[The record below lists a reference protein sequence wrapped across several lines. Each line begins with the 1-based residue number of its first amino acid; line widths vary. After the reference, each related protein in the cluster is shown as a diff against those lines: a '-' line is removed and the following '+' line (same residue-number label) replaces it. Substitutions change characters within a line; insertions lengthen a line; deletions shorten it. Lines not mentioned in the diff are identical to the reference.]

1 MYVTPQTDDGW
12 VTKVAAGPKGLL
24 SIDVEFPVS
33 PEFLDQVKDRLPELV
48 FASRSRLARL
58 GIEVRPVTPLERD
71 GKALRMSATV
81 QSVIKGYNVAQHLPE
96 LVLQGLKVGRLVFC
110 PEERRL
116 SSEKVYDEVV
126 AHALQLPASF
136 SIDREGRFNIQTH
149 RCVYDLSGP
158 VTLDDLRT
166 IVARLEGQDLLNR
179 IQVQRP
185 VTHIVLDPG
194 DGVITSCSM
203 FLHRHYVVLDLE
215 SNSFGQHLQ
224 AVVLD
229 PISTR
234 GTRVFLEFCNLSDRP
249 IVNPSAAGAVY
260 AAMPSEEKPARWFIK
275 ERDRPPVLADGLAD
289 YTLLS
294 SVFDR
299 LLGPKPG
306 TTYYDRMVAVS
317 DDLPGTLAGK
327 PPSAIWHRPP
337 ERPVKGVGT
346 FTAAAPA
353 ERAHVHFGTQLLE
366 KVKPGAGVTLFMRYF
381 PNLFEHLAISNA
393 ALEGKVSRL
402 IFRNSSYEHGVF
414 LSARDHGRLADL
426 HSLGVQVLWC
436 NDVRKHVAMH
446 VYRGLRGYFME
457 PKGVEAFKTPL
468 IVAIYGSTRPLPPED
483 EANLERLLV
492 SLKSFFGGSIAILTG
507 GGPGAMQQAT
517 DIAHSLQIPVGANF
531 IETVDQRTNQTA
543 DFYQTFQGRSRHS
556 RQRWFEVASFH
567 IFCMGGVGTL
577 EEVGLTLTDMKL
589 GIIELSPLVF
599 FGASGDEPYWWPL
612 RRQLEVMVGN
622 ARAPAWLRSHV
633 LMTTDPDEIPQ
644 FYRRTL
650 GLG

>member
-1 MYVTPQTDDGW
+1 MHVTPQTDDGW
-12 VTKVAAGPKGLL
+12 VTKVESGPKKLL
-24 SIDVEFPVS
+24 KIDVEFPVS
-33 PEFLDQVKDRLPELV
+33 SEFLDQVKDRLPELV

-58 GIEVRPVTPLERD
+58 GIEVRPTTSLQRD
-71 GKALRMSATV
+71 GKTLRMSATV
-81 QSVIKGYNVAQHLPE
+81 QSVIRAYNVAQHLPD

-110 PEERRL
+110 PEEHRL
-116 SSEKVYDEVV
+116 SSERVYEEVV

-149 RCVYDLSGP
+149 RCVYDLAGP
-158 VTLDDLRT
+158 VTRDDLRT

-185 VTHIVLDPG
+185 VTHIVLEPG

-260 AAMPSEEKPARWFIK
+260 AAMPRDEKPARWFIK
-275 ERDRPPVLADGLAD
+275 ERDRPPVLAEGLDD

-294 SVFDR
+294 GVFDKM
-299 LLGPKPG
+299 LGPDPG
-306 TTYYDRMVAVS
+306 TTYYDRMVAVA

-327 PPSAIWHRPP
+327 PPRAIWHRPP
-337 ERPVKGVGT
+337 DRPERGVST
-346 FTAAAPA
+346 FTAPTAD
-353 ERAHVHFGTQLLE
+353 RAHVDFGTQLLE
-366 KVKPGAGVTLFMRYF
+366 KVKPGAGVSLFMRYF
-381 PNLFEHLAISNA
+381 PNLFEHLALCSA
-393 ALEGKVSRL
+393 ALEGKVKHL
-402 IFRNSSYEHGVF
+402 LFRHASYEHGQF
-414 LSARDHGRLADL
+414 LSARDHGRLADYQG
-426 HSLGVQVLWC
+426 LGVEVFWC
-436 NDVRKHVAMH
+436 NDVRKHVATH

-457 PKGVEAFKTPL
+457 PAKIEAFKTPL
-468 IVAIYGSTRPLPPED
+468 ILAIYGSTRPLPDED

-492 SLKSFFGGSIAILTG
+492 NLKAFFGGSIAILTG

-589 GIIELSPLVF
+589 GIIELSPVVF
-599 FGASGDEPYWWPL
+599 FGAAGDDPYWWPL
-612 RRQLEVMVGN
+612 RRQLEVMVNN
-622 ARAPAWLRSHV
+622 ARAPSWLRSHV
-633 LMTTDPDEIPQ
+633 LMTNDPDEVPQ

>member
-1 MYVTPQTDDGW
+1 MHVTPQTDDGW
-12 VTKVAAGPKGLL
+12 VTRVESGPGKVLT
-24 SIDVEFPVS
+24 IDVEFPVS
-33 PEFLDQVKDRLPELV
+33 PEFLDQVKDRLPEIV

-58 GIEVRPVTPLERD
+58 GIEVRPSAALQRD
-71 GKALRMSATV
+71 GEALRMSATV
-81 QSVIKGYNVAQHLPE
+81 QSVIHSYNVAQHLPE
-96 LVLQGLKVGRLVFC
+96 IVLQGLKVGRLVFC

-116 SSEKVYDEVV
+116 SSEKVYEEVV

-185 VTHIVLDPG
+185 VTHIVLEPG

-215 SNSFGQHLQ
+215 SNSLGQHLQ

-260 AAMPSEEKPARWFIK
+260 AAMPKDGKPARWFIK
-275 ERDRPPVLADGLAD
+275 ERDRPPVLAEGLGD
-289 YTLLS
+289 YKLLS
-294 SVFDR
+294 GVFDKM
-299 LLGPKPG
+299 LGPDPG

-327 PPSAIWHRPP
+327 PPRAIWHRPP
-337 ERPVKGVGT
+337 DRPERGVST
-346 FTAAAPA
+346 FTAPPA
-353 ERAHVHFGTQLLE
+353 DRAHVDFGTQILG
-366 KVKPGAGVTLFMRYF
+366 KVKPGSGVSLFMRHF
-381 PNLFEHLAISNA
+381 PNLFEHLAICNA
-393 ALEGKVSRL
+393 ALEGKVKRL
-402 IFRNSSYEHGVF
+402 IFRNASYEHGMF
-414 LSARDHGRLADL
+414 LSARDHGRLADYQG
-426 HSLGVQVLWC
+426 LGVEVFWC
-436 NDVRKHVAMH
+436 NDVRKHVATH
-446 VYRGLRGYFME
+446 VYRGLRGFFMQ
-457 PKGVEAFKTPL
+457 PAKIEAFKTPL
-468 IVAIYGSTRPLPPED
+468 IVAIYGSARPLPDAD
-483 EANLERLLV
+483 EGNLERLLV
-492 SLKSFFGGSIAILTG
+492 NLKAFFGGSIAILTG

-517 DIAHSLQIPVGANF
+517 DIAHTLQIPVGASF
-531 IETVDQRTNQTA
+531 LETEDQRTNQTA

-589 GIIELSPLVF
+589 GIIELSPVVF
-599 FGASGDEPYWWPL
+599 FGAAGDEPYWWPL

-622 ARAPAWLRSHV
+622 ARAPTWLRSHV
-633 LMTTDPDEIPQ
+633 LMTNEPDEVPQ

>member
-1 MYVTPQTDDGW
+1 MHVTPQTDDGW
-12 VTKVAAGPKGLL
+12 VTKVDTGPGKLL
-24 SIDVEFPVS
+24 KIDIAFPVS

-58 GIEVRPVTPLERD
+58 GIEVRPTTELARD
-71 GKALRMSATV
+71 GKSLRMSASV
-81 QSVIKGYNVAQHLPE
+81 QSVIRAYGVAQHLPD

-116 SSEKVYDEVV
+116 SSEKVYEEVV

-185 VTHIVLDPG
+185 VTHIVLEPG
-194 DGVITSCSM
+194 DGIITSCSM

-215 SNSFGQHLQ
+215 ANSFGQHLQ

-234 GTRVFLEFCNLSDRP
+234 GTRVFLEFCNFSDRP

-260 AAMPSEEKPARWFIK
+260 AAMPKDEKPARWFIK
-275 ERDRPPVLADGLAD
+275 ERDRPRVILEGLGD
-289 YTLLS
+289 HRLLS

-299 LLGPKPG
+299 LLGDKPG

-317 DDLPGTLAGK
+317 DDLTATLGGA

-337 ERPVKGVGT
+337 ERPASGVGT
-346 FTAAAPA
+346 FMAPA
-353 ERAHVHFGTQLLE
+353 DRKHTDFGTQLLD
-366 KVKPGAGVTLFMRYF
+366 KVKPGAGVNLFMRYF

-393 ALEGKVSRL
+393 ALEGKVKRL
-402 IFRNSSYEHGVF
+402 IFRHASYEHGMF
-414 LSARDHGRLADL
+414 LSARDHGRLADYQG
-426 HSLGVQVLWC
+426 LGVEVYWC
-436 NDVRKHVAMH
+436 NDVRKHVATH

-457 PKGVEAFKTPL
+457 ASKVEAFKTPL
-468 IVAIYGSTRPLPPED
+468 IVAIYGSTRPLPKTD
-483 EANLERLLV
+483 EENLERLLV
-492 SLKSFFGGSIAILTG
+492 NLSAFFGGSIAILTG

-517 DIAHSLQIPVGANF
+517 NIAHSLRIPVGANF

-589 GIIELSPLVF
+589 GIIELSPVVF

-633 LMTTDPDEIPQ
+633 LMTADPDEIPQ

>member
-12 VTKVAAGPKGLL
+12 VTKVEAGPGKLL

-33 PEFLDQVKDRLPELV
+33 AEFLDQVKDRLPELV

-58 GIEVRPVTPLERD
+58 GIEVRPVTALERD
-71 GKALRMSATV
+71 GKALRMTATV
-81 QSVIKGYNVAQHLPE
+81 QSVIRGYSVAQHLPD
-96 LVLQGLKVGRLVFC
+96 LVLQGLKVGRLVYC

-116 SSEKVYDEVV
+116 SSEKVYEEVV

-149 RCVYDLSGP
+149 RCVYDLAGP

-166 IVARLEGQDLLNR
+166 IVARIEGQDLLNR

-185 VTHIVLDPG
+185 VTHIVLEPG

-203 FLHRHYVVLDLE
+203 FLHRHYVVLDLQ
-215 SNSFGQHLQ
+215 SDTLGQHLQ

-260 AAMPSEEKPARWFIK
+260 SAMPSEEKPARWFIK
-275 ERDRPPVLADGLAD
+275 ERDRPPALAEGLGD

-299 LLGPKPG
+299 LLGEKPG
-306 TTYYDRMVAVS
+306 TTYYDRMVAIS
-317 DDLPGTLAGK
+317 DDLPATLSGK
-327 PPSAIWHRPP
+327 PPRAIWHRPTDRP
-337 ERPVKGVGT
+337 EKGVGT
-346 FTAAAPA
+346 FTAPPA
-353 ERAHVHFGTQLLE
+353 DRRGVEFGTELLA
-366 KVKPGAGVTLFMRYF
+366 KVKPGAGITLFMRYF
-381 PNLFEHLAISNA
+381 PNLFEHLALCNA
-393 ALEGKVSRL
+393 ALEGKVKRL
-402 IFRNSSYEHGVF
+402 VFRHASYEHGQF
-414 LSARDHGRLADL
+414 LSARDHGRLADYQG
-426 HSLGVQVLWC
+426 LGVEVFWC
-436 NDVRKHVAMH
+436 NDVRKHVATH

-457 PKGVEAFKTPL
+457 PKKIEAFKTPL
-468 IVAIYGSTRPLPPED
+468 IVAIYGSTKPLPDED

-492 SLKSFFGGSIAILTG
+492 NLKSFFGGSIAILTG

-517 DIAHSLQIPVGANF
+517 DIAHSLHIPVGANF

-589 GIIELSPLVF
+589 GIIELSPVVF
-599 FGASGDEPYWWPL
+599 FGASGEEPYWWPL

-622 ARAPAWLRSHV
+622 ARAPTWLRSHV
-633 LMTTDPDEIPQ
+633 LMTTDPDEIPH

>member
-12 VTKVAAGPKGLL
+12 VTKVEAGPGKLL

-33 PEFLDQVKDRLPELV
+33 IEFLDQVKDRLPELV

-58 GIEVRPVTPLERD
+58 GIEVRPVTPLQRD

-81 QSVIKGYNVAQHLPE
+81 QSVIRGYPVAQHLPD

-116 SSEKVYDEVV
+116 SSEKVYEEVV

-149 RCVYDLSGP
+149 RCVYDLAGP

-166 IVARLEGQDLLNR
+166 IVARIEGQDLLNR

-185 VTHIVLDPG
+185 VTHIVLEPG

-203 FLHRHYVVLDLE
+203 FLHRHYVVLDLQ
-215 SNSFGQHLQ
+215 SDTLGQHLQ

-260 AAMPSEEKPARWFIK
+260 SAMPSEEKPARWFIK
-275 ERDRPPVLADGLAD
+275 ERDRPPVLAEGLKD
-289 YTLLS
+289 YKLLS
-294 SVFDR
+294 TVFDR
-299 LLGPKPG
+299 LLGEKPG

-317 DDLPGTLAGK
+317 DDLSATLSGK
-327 PPSAIWHRPP
+327 PPRAIWHRPT
-337 ERPVKGVGT
+337 ERPEKGVGT
-346 FTAAAPA
+346 FTAPPA
-353 ERAHVHFGTQLLE
+353 DRRGIEFGTELLA

-381 PNLFEHLAISNA
+381 PNLFEHLALCNA
-393 ALEGKVSRL
+393 ALEGKVKRL
-402 IFRNSSYEHGVF
+402 VFRHASYEHGMF
-414 LSARDHGRLADL
+414 LSARDHGRLADYQG
-426 HSLGVQVLWC
+426 LGVEVFWC
-436 NDVRKHVAMH
+436 NDVRKHVSTH

-457 PKGVEAFKTPL
+457 PSKIESFKTPL
-468 IVAIYGSTRPLPPED
+468 IVAIYGSTRPLPDED

-517 DIAHSLQIPVGANF
+517 NIAHSLQIPVGANF

-589 GIIELSPLVF
+589 GIIELSPIVF
-599 FGASGDEPYWWPL
+599 FGASGDDPYWWPL

-622 ARAPAWLRSHV
+622 ARAPAWLKSHV
-633 LMTTDPDEIPQ
+633 LMTVDPDEIPQ